1 VAAHPLPAEVRAAR
15 SFLRQRG
22 IRTEDLSPR
31 TFASAAKESGAG
43 FKNTLRT
50 IGHMM
55 MGGQNS
61 AADLHARIQKEAG
74 NEGYDTDDGGA
85 GGA

>member
-1 VAAHPLPAEVRAAR
+1 VSKAPLPAEVRAAR
-15 SFLRQRG
+15 AFLRQRG

-31 TFASAAKESGAG
+31 TFAAASKEAGIG

-61 AADLHARIQKEAG
+61 AADLHQRIQQEAG
-74 NEGYDTDDGGA
+74 QDESGYGDVA
-85 GGA
+85 GS